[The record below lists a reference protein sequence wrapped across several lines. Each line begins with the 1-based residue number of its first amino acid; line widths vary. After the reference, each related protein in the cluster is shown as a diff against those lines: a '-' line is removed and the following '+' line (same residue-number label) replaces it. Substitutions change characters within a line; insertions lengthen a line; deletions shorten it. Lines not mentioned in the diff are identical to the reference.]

1 MLASAHMRRAT
12 LYVQT
17 GCAHCATARADLAAR
32 GVTCTE
38 VNVTEHPEAI
48 PELLKLTKGERVL
61 PVIVEG
67 GRVHVAPHGGTTF

>member
-1 MLASAHMRRAT
+1 MARAT

-17 GCAHCATARADLAAR
+17 GCRYCAAARADLAAR

-38 VNVTEHPEAI
+38 VNVSEHPEAI
-48 PELLKLTKGERVL
+48 PELLKLTKGARVL

-67 GRVHVAPHGGTTF
+67 GHVHVAPHGGASF

>member
-1 MLASAHMRRAT
+1 MPRAT

-17 GCAHCATARADLAAR
+17 GCPHCAAARAELAAR

-38 VNVTEHPEAI
+38 VNVTEHPEAV

-67 GRVHVAPHGGTTF
+67 GRVHVAPRGGARF